1 MNGLEGEGC
10 PLIWLWR
17 RSRGYSTCPYR
28 RKPYLPGM
36 RMSRGYSTSSCTWTG
51 ISPASADPRWPSP
64 GCIFLVDADMW
75 ALILSIVCIC
85 LGAPICFDLWAL
97 FVSDISRLWFFVH
110 FFLCSLVC
118 LPKCS
123 YGCLQITI
131 HQNSWNGLA
140 IRPITKFGD
149 WTVMENCRS
158 WRLILWLKDHQQ
170 HSQT

>member
-1 MNGLEGEGC
+1 MNGLDGEGC
-10 PLIWLWR
+10 PLIWLW

-97 FVSDISRLWFFVH
+97 FVSDTSQCCA
-110 FFLCSLVC
+110 FFLVFTRVFSFLQMWVPVDDNSPKLVEMISC
-118 LPKCS
+118 KH
-123 YGCLQITI
+123 YIYV
-131 HQNSWNGLA
+131 W
-140 IRPITKFGD
+140 
-149 WTVMENCRS
+149 
-158 WRLILWLKDHQQ
+158 
-170 HSQT
+170 